1 MNKVILMGRLA
12 QDPDVRFTQSG
23 KQVTSFKLAVNRPKA
38 KDGGESQA
46 DFIPIVLWGKT
57 AEVAG
62 NYLAKGHRL
71 LVEGRMQT
79 RSYEADDGTKRYV
92 TEVVGSSIEFIEK
105 KEQSLPS
112 QAEAMGQACEEDIPF

>member
-1 MNKVILMGRLA
+1 MNKVILLGRLA

-23 KQVTSFKLAVNRPKA
+23 KQVTNFKLAVNRPKT
-38 KDGGESQA
+38 KDGESQA

-71 LVEGRMQT
+71 LVEGRIQT
-79 RSYEADDGTKRYV
+79 RSYEADDGTKRYI

-105 KEQSLPS
+105 KNEQSQPS
-112 QAEAMGQACEEDIPF
+112 AAEQMGQACEEDIPF